1 MFFLRIKIYKEGFEK
16 IDKNSKMLIVSNHQ
30 SNLDPLMLI
39 AAFGNINLTF
49 IMKESILKVPVIG
62 RCLYSAGFLP
72 LDRKNNR
79 KGLETIVKSIKR
91 VQDGFPIGVFPEGT
105 RSKGPNMGRLHDGTF
120 KIATRAAS
128 SIVVCIID
136 NTYSNKKRFPFRRTK
151 ILIKVCEV
159 LKYDDFK
166 ESTTKEIA
174 ENVTEI
180 MMTSL
185 QDARSRYKWLNETI
199 NKKVIQMNKIF
210 NKRTLIIFI
219 IEMMMTVIYLF
230 IKGFDTIVNYCN
242 AFFVSGFAI
251 ICIGGL
257 SWLSNIGTFDIFGY
271 SWKTLKSSFSK
282 DVKRDYNSMYEYSES
297 KRA

>member
-1 MFFLRIKIYKEGFEK
+1 MIELIITIISLALSIFIVYLSQISWFLLLPVFIGIWAVLLIIFFFSCGLIACTVKKGSYIEKPKKIFSLLTYHICRFVMFFLRIKIYKEGFEK

-72 LDRKNNR
+72 LDRNNNR

-199 NKKVIQMNKIF
+199 NKK
-210 NKRTLIIFI
+210 
-219 IEMMMTVIYLF
+219 
-230 IKGFDTIVNYCN
+230 GD
-242 AFFVSGFAI
+242 
-251 ICIGGL
+251 
-257 SWLSNIGTFDIFGY
+257 SNEQNI
-271 SWKTLKSSFSK
+271 
-282 DVKRDYNSMYEYSES
+282 
-297 KRA
+297 